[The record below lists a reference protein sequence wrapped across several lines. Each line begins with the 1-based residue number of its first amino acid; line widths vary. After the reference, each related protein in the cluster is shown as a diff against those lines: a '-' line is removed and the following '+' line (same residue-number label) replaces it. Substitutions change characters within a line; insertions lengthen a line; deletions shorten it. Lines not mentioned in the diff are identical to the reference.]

1 MEQRFTFTSRA
12 NILNLKLELQ
22 SLKKGS
28 DTVNEFL
35 QKIKIARDKLLAV
48 GVVVD
53 NEELLRIVLQGLPKE
68 FAHFCS
74 AIRTRSDP
82 ITYEQLSIMLQGEE
96 LAMAENFE
104 TIPQSPAMFA

>member
-1 MEQRFTFTSRA
+1 M
-12 NILNLKLELQ
+12 
-22 SLKKGS
+22 
-28 DTVNEFL
+28 NEFL

-53 NEELLRIVLQGLPKE
+53 NEELLRIVPQGLPKE

-104 TIPQSPAMFA
+104 TIPQSLAMFA